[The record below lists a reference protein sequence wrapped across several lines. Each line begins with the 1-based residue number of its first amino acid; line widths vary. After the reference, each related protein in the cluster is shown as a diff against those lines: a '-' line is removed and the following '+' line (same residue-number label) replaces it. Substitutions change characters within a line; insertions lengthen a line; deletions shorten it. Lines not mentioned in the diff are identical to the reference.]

1 LDHDDVVTQIGG
13 DRVASTE
20 EANAAISR
28 RKPGDRVNVTYV
40 DRTGATRSVAVT
52 LVENPHLEIVD
63 TGSLT
68 PAQRAF
74 RDRWLSAQSK

>member
-1 LDHDDVVTQIGG
+1 
-13 DRVASTE
+13 
-20 EANAAISR
+20 
-28 RKPGDRVNVTYV
+28 VNVTYV